1 MELSRWAEAIV
12 ELQSQMKLKV
22 LIGGKGVVGIGSKMF
37 MANHGDSSKSIC
49 IPMCTFGRG
58 K

>member
-1 MELSRWAEAIV
+1 
-12 ELQSQMKLKV
+12 MKFKV

-37 MANHGDSSKSIC
+37 MVNYGDSSKCIC
-49 IPMCTFGRG
+49 IFMCIFGRG